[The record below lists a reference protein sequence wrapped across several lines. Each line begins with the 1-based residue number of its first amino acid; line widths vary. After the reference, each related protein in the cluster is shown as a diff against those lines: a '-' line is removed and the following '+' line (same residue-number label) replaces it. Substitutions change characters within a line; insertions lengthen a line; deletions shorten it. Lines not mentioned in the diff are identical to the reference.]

1 MYEEI
6 MERVQERE
14 DIATGLK
21 KVAFKWAKKKAFKG
35 SLKMMEG

>member
-1 MYEEI
+1 

-14 DIATGLK
+14 DSARGLR
-21 KVAFKWAKKKAFKG
+21 KVAFNWAKKKAFKG